1 MDLMPATRP
10 ALVLAEYGRMS
21 VEARP
26 VPALGPGDA
35 LLRILF
41 TGICGSDL
49 HGYTGENCRRS
60 PGQVM
65 GHETVARI
73 AELPP
78 GYVGSLSV
86 GQLVTINPTL
96 ACGECPACAAGRD
109 NNCTTRRVIGV
120 DPSISSAFAE
130 YMAVQV
136 GNVVPL
142 RTSMTAEPGALIEP
156 LAVGYPA
163 AVRGGMK
170 LGDDVLV

>member
-1 MDLMPATRP
+1 MELMTATMQ

-78 GYVGSLSV
+78 GYVGSLHV
-86 GQLVTINPTL
+86 GQLVTIKPP
-96 ACGECPACAAGRD
+96 PAVRQ
-109 NNCTTRRVIGV
+109 
-120 DPSISSAFAE
+120 F
-130 YMAVQV
+130 
-136 GNVVPL
+136 
-142 RTSMTAEPGALIEP
+142 
-156 LAVGYPA
+156 PA
-163 AVRGGMK
+163 AASGRQTPRPPPRSN
-170 LGDDVLV
+170 